1 MLVRY
6 VTFPSG
12 MQILLNYIANL
23 VSCVSRI
30 FSVLLSN
37 WTTSFFPR
45 YLHMFLFCNRSC
57 FFLLLLAP
65 SNSSKRALLITSCLN
80 SFSLPLLDPK
90 PQLLSGGHRKF
101 LPWPPIAL
109 IFHHFNFLLFP
120 FILYLLSLFLSL
132 SLYLSIIS
140 PSVHPSILHFLSGF
154 IVLSSLVVLY
164 TDLSLYSLT
173 ISSMPYLQSYNNYSL
188 NIYW

>member
-37 WTTSFFPR
+37 WTIYFFPR
-45 YLHMFLFCNRSC
+45 YLHMFLFCSRSC
-57 FFLLLLAP
+57 FFLLLSAP

-90 PQLLSGGHRKF
+90 PQLISGGQRKF

-109 IFHHFNFLLFP
+109 TFHHFSFLLFP
-120 FILYLLSLFLSL
+120 FILYLLSLSLSL
-132 SLYLSIIS
+132 SIY
-140 PSVHPSILHFLSGF
+140 
-154 IVLSSLVVLY
+154 LSSLHPSSIFCLV
-164 TDLSLYSLT
+164 SLF
-173 ISSMPYLQSYNNYSL
+173 YLL
-188 NIYW
+188 L

>member
-37 WTTSFFPR
+37 WTIYFFPR
-45 YLHMFLFCNRSC
+45 YLHMFLFCSHSC
-57 FFLLLLAP
+57 FFLLLSAP

-90 PQLLSGGHRKF
+90 PQLLSGGQRKF

-109 IFHHFNFLLFP
+109 TFHHFSFLLFP
-120 FILYLLSLFLSL
+120 FILYLLSLSL
-132 SLYLSIIS
+132 SLYLPIYHLSIHPPFSVWFHCFIFS
-140 PSVHPSILHFLSGF
+140 CSSVHWFILVFSHYIQHAL
-154 IVLSSLVVLY
+154 
-164 TDLSLYSLT
+164 LT
-173 ISSMPYLQSYNNYSL
+173 LL
-188 NIYW
+188 